1 MSAGRS
7 INTQSQS
14 WGTPHKYVEAVKK
27 VFGGQID
34 LDPCSNEYLVVNA
47 KVEYLLPE
55 KDGLVGSWNYSAMIY
70 WGNHINTFYDVFI
83 DYGAVV
89 DISNLIGVKIGSERK
104 YGDLFSF

>member
-34 LDPCSNEYLVVNA
+34 LDPCSNEYTVV
-47 KVEYLLPE
+47 K
-55 KDGLVGSWNYSAMIY
+55 
-70 WGNHINTFYDVFI
+70 
-83 DYGAVV
+83 
-89 DISNLIGVKIGSERK
+89 
-104 YGDLFSF
+104 